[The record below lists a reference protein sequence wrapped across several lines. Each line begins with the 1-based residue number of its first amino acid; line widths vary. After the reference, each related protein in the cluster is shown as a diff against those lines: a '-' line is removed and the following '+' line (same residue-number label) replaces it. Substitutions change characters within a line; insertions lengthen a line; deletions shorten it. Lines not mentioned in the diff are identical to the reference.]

1 MNLKLR
7 SVINEGRRSF
17 LPLILVSKDVGIY
30 AHLSKLYSYLEA
42 LRTNPGYFQKDVRPA
57 AEDWLRGA
65 IAALEKELYG
75 IEKEAATGQGDYF
88 KVTSFENNIASSI
101 PTEGP
106 QFKDSFFCL

>member
-1 MNLKLR
+1 M
-7 SVINEGRRSF
+7 
-17 LPLILVSKDVGIY
+17 PQILVSKDVGFY

-42 LRTNPGYFQKDVRPA
+42 LRTNPGYFHKDVRPA

-88 KVTSFENNIASSI
+88 KIAAFENNIASSI
-101 PTEGP
+101 PAEQI